1 MRSNNIIYIY
11 KFCFHIINFLTIILY
26 IYPGNLLG
34 WLVYRDFK
42 REPKFTG
49 DFVEISSNHMY
60 LFILLSF
67 FCLKIYFDSKIK
79 RNFAFIYLIFLSIF
93 LELLHI
99 VVPERSF
106 QLGDLFGNI
115 FGVVL
120 CFIFFIV
127 YNQFKK
133 ITN

>member
-1 MRSNNIIYIY
+1 
-11 KFCFHIINFLTIILY
+11 LTIILY

-34 WLVYRDFK
+34 WLVYQDFK

-49 DFVEISSNHMY
+49 DFLEISSNHAF

-67 FCLKIYFDSKIK
+67 FCLKTYFDSKIK
-79 RNFAFIYLIFLSIF
+79 RNFALIYLIFLSIF

-99 VVPERSF
+99 IVPERSF

-115 FGVVL
+115 FGVML
-120 CFIFFIV
+120 CFMFFIV

-133 ITN
+133 I

>member
-34 WLVYRDFK
+34 WLFYQDFN

-49 DFVEISSNHMY
+49 DFIEISSNHVY
-60 LFILLSF
+60 LFVLLSF

-93 LELLHI
+93 LEFLHLI
-99 VVPERSF
+99 IPERSF
-106 QLGDLFGNI
+106 QFGDLAGNVL
-115 FGVVL
+115 GVIISCIIV
-120 CFIFFIV
+120 FIFK
-127 YNQFKK
+127 YWRKQ
-133 ITN
+133 